1 MLVLIT
7 VTILAIMLIIV
18 CRDKK
23 VEYIIK
29 REQRNNRYLVPKSF
43 WEESNQIEIWIYE
56 MTLDEADIVR
66 FKIQQFCDKYEQIA
80 SHNTYNTRVANMLT
94 NYQNRYSYLLT
105 KKQKQNGI
113 TV

>member
-1 MLVLIT
+1 MLLLIAIVVLVIT
-7 VTILAIMLIIV
+7 FTIV
-18 CRDKK
+18 YNDKD
-23 VEYIIK
+23 VEYIVK

-43 WEESNQIEIWIYE
+43 WDESNQIEIWIYE
-56 MTLDEADIVR
+56 MTLDEAEIVK

-105 KKQKQNGI
+105 KKQIKNGI

>member
-1 MLVLIT
+1 M
-7 VTILAIMLIIV
+7 LAIMLIIV

-23 VEYIIK
+23 VDYVIK

-43 WEESNQIEIWIYE
+43 WEESNQIDIWIYE

-94 NYQNRYSYLLT
+94 NYKNRYSYLLT
-105 KKQKQNGI
+105 KKQIKNGI